1 LGSAPEDYAID
12 LRNTEL
18 DPGEAV
24 QLDVGAHEDDFG
36 SYTKNGMGMRPV
48 LVAAV
53 CSAGAAFVLILGEL
67 ALLGPTHHVGSTAN
81 NSAPVTKNPSQLA
94 SAESGV
100 HGTLRP
106 GPIPTDG
113 DGQAQ
118 PDQQPTAEAPPS
130 GGDRQPTLA
139 GAVQQAL
146 SNNAVPIPIG
156 PPGR

>member
-1 LGSAPEDYAID
+1 MPSTSLTPNCRQVKRFSWTLGRTKTISVLI
-12 LRNTEL
+12 L
-18 DPGEAV
+18 
-24 QLDVGAHEDDFG
+24 
-36 SYTKNGMGMRPV
+36 KNGMGMRPV

-53 CSAGAAFVLILGEL
+53 CSAGAAFVLILTEL
-67 ALLGPTHHVGSTAN
+67 AAVGAPPHIGGNTN
-81 NSAPVTKNPSQLA
+81 HSAPVTKNPSQLA
-94 SAESGV
+94 SGGSDV

-113 DGQAQ
+113 DGQTQ
-118 PDQQPTAEAPPS
+118 PDEQPTAEAPPS

-146 SNNAVPIPIG
+146 SNNPVPIPIG